1 MSAGQLSDESVQYLQ
16 DKAVPTLME
25 QLLHDLLLALP
36 ADPLGYLQQLLESKP
51 RPKIVIAGPPAGGKG
66 TQCELIAK
74 KYGVVHISTG
84 DILREHTKQGTAL
97 GKKASEFMTKGQ
109 LVPDS
114 LIIEI
119 VKERLNQ
126 PDVKAQ
132 GWLLDGFPR
141 TRAQAMSL
149 QVSGV
154 IPNVFLVLDVPDE
167 VVIGRISGRRTD
179 PKTGAVYH
187 MTTNPPPA
195 GLAVE
200 QRADDTP
207 AAISVRLGL
216 FHRNMTDVLA
226 CYESLSVLI
235 DGNRDKTSIFQEIEQ
250 QIDARFV
257 QV

>member
-1 MSAGQLSDESVQYLQ
+1 MSAGQLSDESLQYLQ
-16 DKAVPTLME
+16 DKKVPTLME
-25 QLLHDLLLALP
+25 SLLHDMLLALP
-36 ADPLGYLQQLLESKP
+36 SDPLAYLQELLESKP

-66 TQCELIAK
+66 TQCEMIAK

-84 DILREHTKQGTAL
+84 DILREHTKAGTAL

-119 VKERLNQ
+119 VKERLSQ
-126 PDVKAQ
+126 DDVRQQ

-167 VVIGRISGRRTD
+167 IVVSRISGRRTD
-179 PKTGAVYH
+179 PKTGQVYH
-187 MTTNPPPA
+187 IVSNPPPA

-200 QRADDTP
+200 QRADDTEH
-207 AAISVRLGL
+207 AIKTRLEL
-216 FHRNMTDVLA
+216 FHRNTTDVLA
-226 CYESLSVLI
+226 CYETLAVHV
-235 DGNRDKTSIFQEIEQ
+235 DGNRDKALIFREIEE

-257 QV
+257 VV